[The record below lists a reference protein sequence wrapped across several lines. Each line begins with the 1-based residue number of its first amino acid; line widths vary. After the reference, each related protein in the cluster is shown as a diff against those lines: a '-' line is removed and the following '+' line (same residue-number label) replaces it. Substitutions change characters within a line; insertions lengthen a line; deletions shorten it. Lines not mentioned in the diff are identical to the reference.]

1 MVMKKYEIHD
11 LTRYFH
17 NVRKKDGTLNPILG
31 EDATALTACLSYLL
45 EDTNFVIKA
54 YSGTGKTV
62 IMEAIF
68 GLLPEEFYHTMEH
81 LSETAVWYEMD
92 KINRSRFVAIPEA
105 QKLPEPV
112 MEVIKTWGD
121 GRAAQRKRTDIT
133 IKETVTQ
140 TLNPKYVFMCVA
152 VENDKGSSY
161 FDAEL
166 ERRCMIM
173 HTNPTVAQ
181 TERVVKHKLLDAAV
195 PKSTICTMS
204 DKEIDGLQKHI
215 LDAVVRRDSEEAI
228 HLKNPCAP
236 FLFEAIPSAFPV
248 SRSKVQ
254 YLLRLINAVARFYPD
269 EILRVSKD
277 GVRYGLVTPKHNW
290 LGLRI
295 YLNSFVEECLHMPSH
310 GTDILKLFPDT
321 RLDRF
326 GFADGDTIR
335 MSTNEIKKAAKAVG
349 LPFTKL
355 DPILMGLVMT
365 GFLEMDD
372 DKGKRMYY
380 KSPLIDEPVAKI
392 NWSDLIEETKKFVR
406 TNWPEVASEYI
417 GRSCGCIQLVDPFSG
432 DDIELGERATSAKE
446 VEVRAP
452 KPFKTHKDYVFVER
466 YKGKDIEGDFLLK
479 AEGDYDSKEIEE
491 IVRRWS
497 SKKS

>member
-1 MVMKKYEIHD
+1 MKKYEIHD

-17 NVRKKDGTLNPILG
+17 NVKKKDGSLNPILG

-68 GLLPEEFYHTMEH
+68 GLLPKEFYHTIEH

-92 KINRSRFVAIPEA
+92 KINRSRFIAIPEA

-133 IKETVTQ
+133 IKDTVTQ
-140 TLNPKYVFMCVA
+140 TLNCKFVFMCVA
-152 VENDKGSSY
+152 VENAKGSAY

-173 HTNPTVAQ
+173 HTNPTVKQ
-181 TERVVKHKLLDAAV
+181 TERVIRHKLKEAAV
-195 PKSTICTMS
+195 SKDKMSTMT
-204 DKEIDGLQKHI
+204 DDEIDGLRGHI
-215 LDAVVRRDSEEAI
+215 LDAIVRRDEEEAI
-228 HLKNPCAP
+228 QLRNPCAP

-269 EILRVSKD
+269 EILRVNKN
-277 GVRYGLVTPKHNW
+277 GETYGLITPKHNW

-295 YLNSFVEECLHMPSH
+295 YLNSFVEECLHMPAH

-326 GFADGDTIR
+326 GFADGETVR

-355 DPILMGLVMT
+355 EPILAGLIMT
-365 GFLEMDD
+365 GFLEVDE
-372 DKGKRMYY
+372 DKGKRLYY

-392 NWSDLIEETKKFVR
+392 KWSDLIEETKEFVR
-406 TNWPEVASEYI
+406 TNWPEVAGEYN
-417 GRSCGCIQLVDPFSG
+417 GRHCGSIPLVDPFTG
-432 DDIELGERATSAKE
+432 DNVTLGERAKSAKE
-446 VEVRAP
+446 VEGTAP
-452 KPFKTHKDYVFVER
+452 KPYKTHKDYLYVEK
-466 YKGKDIEGDFLLK
+466 YKGRNLERDFLLK
-479 AEGDYDSKEIEE
+479 AEGDYEEAEIAE